1 MDMTSGKFTETEEQV
16 EILKNF
22 IKSNPDSQEMKRAL
36 AAKLVLEGYRYQ
48 AIQQILSVSFG
59 FISKWVNAFKLF
71 GLKGLKSRYQ
81 GTKGFLSKTERA
93 AIIEWLI
100 LQKSWDISELEVY
113 LIERYDVVF
122 QSRQSYY
129 QLLKEARITWQKGEQ
144 VNPRYDEELTK
155 KKPRNCGIAGK
166 K

>member
-59 FISKWVNAFKLF
+59 FISKWVNAFKLS

-129 QLLKEARITWQKGEQ
+129 QLLKEARIT
-144 VNPRYDEELTK
+144 
-155 KKPRNCGIAGK
+155 
-166 K
+166 